1 MLKYTLI
8 LVFAFTVSEGRV
20 SFEKSEVLD
29 DVDLRGTTTIVIVD
43 SPGKEYE
50 TLQFL
55 SQIPMGQNYPLESG
69 NYQLKNK
76 GLTNPSF
83 VFYAVETGASNYG
96 TPVAYVSATSQVTVS
111 PSESS
116 LVTVMSSSGVDAFP
130 AVYATGFDAVT
141 DKTCRPV
148 YNAINAYYMY
158 NVGFPINSPIAT
170 INFKNSSRH
179 AYSPFTRYQLTGI
192 RVARERCEMK
202 IHPGIVAVIDGEFS
216 IAKATD
222 AATLVVNDESQELYG
237 KDQKLCRTEEG
248 WTISIG
254 VKWASTETNA
264 KDLFAL
270 QIDMIPADLLTAQSS
285 TTRSVLATTTSS
297 DRVLGGV
304 GILLVIP
311 VLLRI
316 Q

>member
-29 DVDLRGTTTIVIVD
+29 DVDLRGTTT
-43 SPGKEYE
+43 
-50 TLQFL
+50 
-55 SQIPMGQNYPLESG
+55 SG

-116 LVTVMSSSGVDAFP
+116 LDAFP

-179 AYSPFTRYQLTGI
+179 A
-192 RVARERCEMK
+192 
-202 IHPGIVAVIDGEFS
+202 GIVAVIDGEFS